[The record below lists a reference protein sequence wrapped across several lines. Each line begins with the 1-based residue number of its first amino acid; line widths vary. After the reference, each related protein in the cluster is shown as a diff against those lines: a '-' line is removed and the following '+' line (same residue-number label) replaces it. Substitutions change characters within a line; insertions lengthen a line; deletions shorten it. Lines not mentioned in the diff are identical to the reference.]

1 MYDFIADYFK
11 DTKLSRHLNIGLANV
26 LTGQFKSFKEHH
38 SSDDFVKVLQASVS
52 FPGVFK
58 TIEAFDSVWFTG
70 SAIYEMDVMAP
81 INHCRDLGYK
91 GDEIIIDV
99 ILSGNPHMHHV
110 YAKIY
115 NSFAVAQRTFEVM

>member
-1 MYDFIADYFK
+1 
-11 DTKLSRHLNIGLANV
+11 
-26 LTGQFKSFKEHH
+26 
-38 SSDDFVKVLQASVS
+38 
-52 FPGVFK
+52 
-58 TIEAFDSVWFTG
+58 
-70 SAIYEMDVMAP
+70 MDVMAP

-115 NSFAVAQRTFEVM
+115 NSLAVAQRTFEVMGYYQRMFGILRAKNGHPDV